1 MSGLA
6 GKRILLAEDEFLI
19 ALTAADALVALGAVV
34 VGPACS
40 LAAGL
45 ALAADEALD
54 GAVLD
59 VNLNGEDS
67 RPVVDLLARRRV
79 PFVLTTGYDRVD
91 NPHAAPVVTKPYDE
105 DRIDSALRRALAG
118 G

>member
-6 GKRILLAEDEFLI
+6 DKRILLAEDEFLI
-19 ALTAADALVALGAVV
+19 ALTAEDALVALGAVV
-34 VGPACS
+34 IGPAYS
-40 LAAGL
+40 LATGL
-45 ALAADEALD
+45 TLAAAAALD

-67 RPVVDLLARRRV
+67 RPVAELLARRCV
-79 PFVLTTGYDRVD
+79 PFVLATGYDRVD
-91 NPHAAPVVTKPYDE
+91 NPYAAPVVAKPYDE
-105 DRIDSALRRALAG
+105 GRIDAALRRALAG